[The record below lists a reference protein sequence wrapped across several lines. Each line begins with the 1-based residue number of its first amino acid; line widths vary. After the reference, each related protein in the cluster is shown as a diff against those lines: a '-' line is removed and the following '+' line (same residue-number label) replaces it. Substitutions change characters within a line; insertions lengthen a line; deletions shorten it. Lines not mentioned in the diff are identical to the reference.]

1 MGAMAEVK
9 KPNNTIDKLAL
20 IVTTYKRQQL
30 LETLF
35 DSILALEQAPWRI
48 VIVDNEQSDQTADMV
63 AAFAGKVTGQWG
75 TTVAD
80 QSGNEERVVY
90 APQTENLG
98 GAGGFS
104 AGVAKAYELGA
115 AWFWVMDDDVAVLPD
130 AIAKLSKWTDKH
142 EVIQGSRFDYDGGP
156 FYWQYDFIV
165 PLGIPNPIAP
175 AAFGPAGYRVMD
187 TLCFEGGLFNRRVV
201 TEIGLPDPRFFIYWD
216 DTMYGYR
223 ASKVTNPIVVPDVIL
238 RRTREI
244 GNWDIAGVRQLNS
257 TSDMNRYHIM
267 RNRGYMARYFM
278 TYGSRAP
285 QDRFGA
291 DCQGLVGLAQADARP
306 HLEAH
311 AVAEVAVVVA
321 PLYEGGHYRLLM
333 NEQATVAP
341 SPLALAGTDLE
352 VQLGDAHV
360 IERVMLIS
368 RTLIDMRG
376 GGIVGRIIRE
386 GDWLTVHRARR
397 LHRSL
402 DAGLEP
408 IRSGLAPLIAHC
420 GGELLKG
427 LGGAVRALRF
437 A

>member
-63 AAFAGKVTGQWG
+63 AAFAGKVT
-75 TTVAD
+75 
-80 QSGNEERVVY
+80 
-90 APQTENLG
+90 
-98 GAGGFS
+98 GGFS

-278 TYGSRAP
+278 TYGDFRPLVFGLGTVLTAAKEVIRLVMV
-285 QDRFGA
+285 DREHLKT
-291 DCQGLVGLAQADARP
+291 GLVQIAKGWWDSRK
-306 HLEAH
+306 
-311 AVAEVAVVVA
+311 
-321 PLYEGGHYRLLM
+321 LM
-333 NEQATVAP
+333 HDPTWKLMP
-341 SPLALAGTDLE
+341 S
-352 VQLGDAHV
+352 
-360 IERVMLIS
+360 
-368 RTLIDMRG
+368 
-376 GGIVGRIIRE
+376 
-386 GDWLTVHRARR
+386 
-397 LHRSL
+397 
-402 DAGLEP
+402 
-408 IRSGLAPLIAHC
+408 
-420 GGELLKG
+420 LK
-427 LGGAVRALRF
+427 
-437 A
+437 

>member
-201 TEIGLPDPRFFIYWD
+201 TEIGLPDPRFFIYLD
-216 DTMYGYR
+216 DACYGYL
-223 ASKVTNPIVVPDVIL
+223 ASKAGKVYYVPDYVL
-238 RRTREI
+238 SRRREVANKEV
-244 GNWDIAGVRQLNS
+244 GRVRQLNS
-257 TSDMNRYHIM
+257 TSDMTRYYIT
-267 RNRGYMARYFM
+267 RNRAYLARY
-278 TYGSRAP
+278 
-285 QDRFGA
+285 
-291 DCQGLVGLAQADARP
+291 
-306 HLEAH
+306 
-311 AVAEVAVVVA
+311 
-321 PLYEGGHYRLLM
+321 YRLYGDYNPVGYAVGTLANFSKELIRIM
-333 NEQATVAP
+333 LVDREHLGSGWARLWAGYKKSRRILHDPTWEP
-341 SPLALAGTDLE
+341 MPPLE
-352 VQLGDAHV
+352 
-360 IERVMLIS
+360 
-368 RTLIDMRG
+368 
-376 GGIVGRIIRE
+376 
-386 GDWLTVHRARR
+386 
-397 LHRSL
+397 
-402 DAGLEP
+402 
-408 IRSGLAPLIAHC
+408 
-420 GGELLKG
+420 
-427 LGGAVRALRF
+427 
-437 A
+437 

>member
-1 MGAMAEVK
+1 MSELYELFSQHPRISTDTRRIEPDSIFFALRGDTFDGNRFVAEALEKGAAYAVSDD
-9 KPNNTIDKLAL
+9 PQVAASDGDLPPQL
-20 IVTTYKRQQL
+20 RVL
-30 LETLF
+30 LEF
-35 DSILALEQAPWRI
+35 P
-48 VIVDNEQSDQTADMV
+48 
-63 AAFAGKVTGQWG
+63 
-75 TTVAD
+75 
-80 QSGNEERVVY
+80 
-90 APQTENLG
+90 
-98 GAGGFS
+98 GGFS

-278 TYGSRAP
+278 TYGDFRPLVFGLGTVLTAAKEVIRLVMV
-285 QDRFGA
+285 DREHLKT
-291 DCQGLVGLAQADARP
+291 GLVQIAKGWWDSRK
-306 HLEAH
+306 
-311 AVAEVAVVVA
+311 
-321 PLYEGGHYRLLM
+321 LM
-333 NEQATVAP
+333 HDPTWKPMP
-341 SPLALAGTDLE
+341 S
-352 VQLGDAHV
+352 
-360 IERVMLIS
+360 
-368 RTLIDMRG
+368 
-376 GGIVGRIIRE
+376 
-386 GDWLTVHRARR
+386 
-397 LHRSL
+397 
-402 DAGLEP
+402 
-408 IRSGLAPLIAHC
+408 
-420 GGELLKG
+420 LK
-427 LGGAVRALRF
+427 
-437 A
+437 